1 MRNDFTKRRAREL
14 RSKLTDAER
23 RLWYFLRRNQFGC
36 HFKRQFAIGPY
47 FVDFV
52 CVRMR
57 LVIEIDGGQH
67 AEQQSYDTA
76 RDDFLRTQGFDVL
89 HVWNNEVMQQTDAVL
104 AVIWSELEKRKLPP
118 P

>member
-76 RDDFLRTQGFDVL
+76 RDDFLGLKVSTFCMSGTMRSCSRPMRYL
-89 HVWNNEVMQQTDAVL
+89 
-104 AVIWSELEKRKLPP
+104 R
-118 P
+118 